1 MRLIHSLR
9 NMLSK
14 FPEPGVRMETDD
26 LVGKLNRTGP
36 TTLDLL
42 LSRRSCKARE
52 LTSPGPSKEQLAHI
66 LKAGARV
73 PDHGKLVP
81 WRFILFEGEGRERFA
96 DILVNVLA
104 QEGLPPSQVDE
115 WRARAT
121 SAPVVIG
128 VVSSARE
135 LIKIPVWE
143 QELSAGAVCQNLLIA
158 AHSLGF
164 VASWLTEWYAY
175 HPVVK
180 QKIGLKPGER
190 MAGFVYIGTPA
201 IEVEERPRPDMNAIV
216 TRF

>member
-1 MRLIHSLR
+1 
-9 NMLSK
+9 
-14 FPEPGVRMETDD
+14 METDD
-26 LVGKLNRTGP
+26 LAGKLNRTGP
-36 TTLDLL
+36 TALDLL
-42 LSRRSCKARE
+42 LSRRSCKARD
-52 LTSPGPSKEQLAHI
+52 LKGPGPSKEQVANI

-73 PDHGKLVP
+73 PDHGKLSP
-81 WRFILFEGEGRERFA
+81 WRFILFEGEARERFA

-104 QEGLPPSQVDE
+104 QEGATPSQADE
-115 WRARAT
+115 WRIRAT
-121 SAPVVIG
+121 SAPVMIG

-143 QELSAGAVCQNLLIA
+143 QELSAGAVCQNLLVA

-164 VASWLTEWYAY
+164 VGSWLTEWYAY

-201 IEVEERPRPDMNAIV
+201 IVLEERPRPDMNAIV

>member
-1 MRLIHSLR
+1 MDADSLA
-9 NMLSK
+9 
-14 FPEPGVRMETDD
+14 
-26 LVGKLNRTGP
+26 GKLNRTGP
-36 TTLDLL
+36 AVLDLL
-42 LSRRSCKARE
+42 LSRRSGAARAM
-52 LTSPGPSKEQLAHI
+52 TGPGPSKEQLADI

-73 PDHGKLVP
+73 PDHGKLFP

-96 DILVNVLA
+96 DILVNALA
-104 QEGLPPSQVDE
+104 QDGAPPNQIDE
-115 WRARAT
+115 WRARVTA
-121 SAPVVIG
+121 APVIVG

-164 VASWLTEWYAY
+164 VANWLTEWYAY

-190 MAGFVYIGTPA
+190 MAGFVYIGTHKDGL
-201 IEVEERPRPDMNAIV
+201 EERVRPDMSQIT

>member
-1 MRLIHSLR
+1 
-9 NMLSK
+9 
-14 FPEPGVRMETDD
+14 METDD
-26 LVGKLNRTGP
+26 LAGKLNRTGP

-42 LSRRSCKARE
+42 LSRRSCKARD
-52 LTSPGPSKEQLAHI
+52 LTGPGPSKEQLADI

-73 PDHGKLVP
+73 PDHGKLSP
-81 WRFILFEGEGRERFA
+81 WRFILFEGEARERFA
-96 DILVNVLA
+96 DILVNVLTR
-104 QEGLPPSQVDE
+104 EGATPSQTDE
-115 WRARAT
+115 WRVRVT

-180 QKIGLKPGER
+180 QKLGLQPGER
-190 MAGFVYIGTPA
+190 MAGFIYIGHPRETL
-201 IEVEERPRPDMNAIV
+201 EERVRPEMGKII